1 MKLMKR
7 NLKPVHY
14 CLYKGREP
22 LLDDDGNETGEY
34 QVGYESPLN
43 CNAVFHLRLDMPR

>member
-22 LLDDDGNETGEY
+22 LLDDDGNETGDTRWAMKAL
-34 QVGYESPLN
+34 LN